1 MVKLEELRGL
11 KLRGVLKKR
20 YYLGIFPPPPGL
32 PLPPPPSGRPSRLV
46 RVIRRSDG
54 HRVSFLQLDGVKESE
69 VKGGGDVGE
78 GVNGPKEVHD
88 QDLTGT
94 GDDFEGSETYRDES
108 ECSEID
114 WEEIDR
120 RFEEK
125 GLPGQS

>member
-1 MVKLEELRGL
+1 MKA
-11 KLRGVLKKR
+11 
-20 YYLGIFPPPPGL
+20 
-32 PLPPPPSGRPSRLV
+32 
-46 RVIRRSDG
+46 RS
-54 HRVSFLQLDGVKESE
+54 K
-69 VKGGGDVGE
+69 VGE
-78 GVNGPKEVHD
+78 GVTGPEEVHD
-88 QDLTGT
+88 QDLTGP